1 MFKPNFRI
9 TPRITSA
16 LMQIEACRQA
26 IDELPID
33 ATVLRRLRE
42 TAALSTTH
50 ISTQIEGNR
59 LTNNALKTLAPTPGV
74 RHYTGWLATS
84 SAEVIFGG
92 RLYELFSSPCRKRST
107 VATVSG
113 GSSCIG

>member
-1 MFKPNFRI
+1 MFKPSFRI
-9 TPRITSA
+9 TPQITSA

-50 ISTQIEGNR
+50 FSTQIEGNR
-59 LTNNALKTLAPTPGV
+59 LTLPEVRAAIEGGGTISFPTYLCSSYTSTDGAPQQVG
-74 RHYTGWLATS
+74 TS
-84 SAEVIFGG
+84 DSSILLFLIL
-92 RLYELFSSPCRKRST
+92 RLLCLR
-107 VATVSG
+107 
-113 GSSCIG
+113 